1 MTCGPLA
8 EASCKQAVQVA
19 EGTLGAGHPPV
30 LSAEIEAPS
39 AQMTCPPSGGPLGS
53 RACGVIAIV
62 TTTDGAITVGLVE
75 SAGGWMWSSL
85 IR

>member
-1 MTCGPLA
+1 MSCGPIA
-8 EASCKQAVQVA
+8 QASCEQAVQVA

-30 LSAEIEAPS
+30 LSVEIEAPS
-39 AQMTCPPSGGPLGS
+39 AQMTCPPSGGLPGS
-53 RACGVIAIV
+53 HVCGVIAIV
-62 TTTDGAITVGLVE
+62 TTTAGATTVGLVE